1 MVLRKPYKF
10 FIKYFRLF
18 HLILATM
25 VVYSLIRISH
35 VISFINKFT
44 NSDYALKT
52 ITVDEF
58 NSLYNIVDIIIPI
71 FTILLSIILL
81 VVMTIKK
88 KPNKFYAYST
98 LTSIAL
104 FAMTLHGRSTMLDL
118 TTTWLSRGRLESIVD
133 LYVFVI
139 IACAALVAISLARA
153 IGFNISRFDFNSD
166 LLQFELS
173 EEDNAE
179 FEVALNFDVIEIKRN
194 MQKRQRYFKYFLKE
208 NKSTIVWSIAIIVG
222 FVGLYGLYTFSKN
235 RIKSQPIT
243 TLSMV
248 GDVGFIVNE
257 TYIIDKSPNGKEIPD
272 NLNLVVLDVTL
283 KNSSKR
289 ILKLNPGLLSLTIGE
304 DVYGRKLTYGNYVS
318 DLGTVFYNEDIRG
331 QSEEKKLFVFA
342 VPKNN
347 ISNKMYLGISNYGN
361 LTYYK
366 LKPTRIETK
375 DKVVKAKLNEEINFE
390 GSTVGNSKIKITGF
404 DVKYQIEV
412 PYKFKN
418 LNSVETLVPNY
429 RGNVDKA
436 ILKIVTNYSFDK
448 TSTTKTLQGLINRY
462 GYIEYVIGDKTYT
475 IDNDIK
481 EIKSVKA
488 KVPNT
493 YYFEVDASLLK
504 ADKIILGFRLRNA
517 DYKYYLKGSA

>member
-1 MVLRKPYKF
+1 
-10 FIKYFRLF
+10 
-18 HLILATM
+18 
-25 VVYSLIRISH
+25 
-35 VISFINKFT
+35 
-44 NSDYALKT
+44 
-52 ITVDEF
+52 
-58 NSLYNIVDIIIPI
+58 
-71 FTILLSIILL
+71 
-81 VVMTIKK
+81 
-88 KPNKFYAYST
+88 
-98 LTSIAL
+98 
-104 FAMTLHGRSTMLDL
+104 
-118 TTTWLSRGRLESIVD
+118 
-133 LYVFVI
+133 
-139 IACAALVAISLARA
+139 
-153 IGFNISRFDFNSD
+153 
-166 LLQFELS
+166 
-173 EEDNAE
+173 
-179 FEVALNFDVIEIKRN
+179 
-194 MQKRQRYFKYFLKE
+194 
-208 NKSTIVWSIAIIVG
+208 
-222 FVGLYGLYTFSKN
+222 
-235 RIKSQPIT
+235 
-243 TLSMV
+243 
-248 GDVGFIVNE
+248 
-257 TYIIDKSPNGKEIPD
+257 
-272 NLNLVVLDVTL
+272 
-283 KNSSKR
+283 
-289 ILKLNPGLLSLTIGE
+289 
-304 DVYGRKLTYGNYVS
+304 
-318 DLGTVFYNEDIRG
+318 
-331 QSEEKKLFVFA
+331 
-342 VPKNN
+342 
-347 ISNKMYLGISNYGN
+347 MYLGISNYGN